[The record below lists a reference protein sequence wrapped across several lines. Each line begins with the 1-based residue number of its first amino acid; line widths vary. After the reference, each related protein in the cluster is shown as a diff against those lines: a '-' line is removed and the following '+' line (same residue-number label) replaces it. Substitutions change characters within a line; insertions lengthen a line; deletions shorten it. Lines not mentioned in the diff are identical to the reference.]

1 MHQQNSYPTT
11 NVVIIIDSS
20 KLPNYNHIIHF
31 PGSFSGGSTV
41 KHLRASAGDVGLI
54 PESGRFPGEGNG
66 NPLQYSWKYWITVF
80 PGIQYSWKIP
90 WIEESGRLYSPWV
103 TKSQT

>member
-31 PGSFSGGSTV
+31 PGSFPGGSTV
-41 KHLRASAGDVGLI
+41 KHLLVSAGDVGLI

-66 NPLQYSWKYWITVF
+66 NPLQYSCLEHSTERGAWQAPVH
-80 PGIQYSWKIP
+80 
-90 WIEESGRLYSPWV
+90 RV
-103 TKSQT
+103 TKESDTTE